1 VKRDANQAAHG
12 LAKEATVTSM
22 ERNWIEEI
30 LNCIYDIVNLE
41 LLALSTYSGFST
53 IDFLFSF

>member
-30 LNCIYDIVNLE
+30 LDCIYDIVNLE
-41 LLALSTYSGFST
+41 LLALST
-53 IDFLFSF
+53 